1 MATYKRIVI
10 SRDADNNVDLIE
22 DLGNPGFNE
31 YSALF
36 DDFETLV
43 LDDEI
48 DIDLDEEEENDLDN
62 VHVYLFYPE
71 EKLVCILPDNRVI
84 VNE

>member
-1 MATYKRIVI
+1 MTTYKRIVI

-22 DLGNPGFNE
+22 DLGNPIFNE
-31 YSALF
+31 FSAHF
-36 DDFETLV
+36 DDFEASV
-43 LDDEI
+43 LDNE
-48 DIDLDEEEENDLDN
+48 LEEEDDVDT

-71 EKLVCILPDNRVI
+71 ERLVCILPDNRLM

>member
-10 SRDADNNVDLIE
+10 CRDADNDVDLIE
-22 DLGNPGFNE
+22 DLGNPVFNE

-36 DDFETLV
+36 DDFETSV
-43 LDDEI
+43 LDNEI
-48 DIDLDEEEENDLDN
+48 DIDLGEDEQNDLDT

-71 EKLVCILPDNRVI
+71 ERLVCILPDNRVI

>member
-22 DLGNPGFNE
+22 DLGNPVFNE
-31 YSALF
+31 FSALF
-36 DDFETLV
+36 DDFETSV
-43 LDDEI
+43 LDNELDEE
-48 DIDLDEEEENDLDN
+48 LDEEEENDLDA

-71 EKLVCILPDNRVI
+71 EKLVCILPDHRVI